1 MMLGIIIIIIII
13 IIIQWNPGIP
23 GTERTGQNCPQFGGA
38 RFSEAYI
45 KT

>member
-1 MMLGIIIIIIII
+1 MYICMY
-13 IIIQWNPGIP
+13 IQWNPGIP